1 MYRRSIRQYGDNG
14 SDSQSTL
21 FETETLKL
29 ARLQLG
35 ATSMLPKHHHE
46 RSHLIWALD
55 DVSLFDDA
63 QDREIRLKA
72 GEPFW
77 YSQALSHSLKN
88 AGTEEVRLI
97 TVDFK

>member
-1 MYRRSIRQYGDNG
+1 MG
-14 SDSQSTL
+14 
-21 FETETLKL
+21 
-29 ARLQLG
+29 
-35 ATSMLPKHHHE
+35 
-46 RSHLIWALD
+46 ALD